1 MDVADLRSTSM
12 NALFRFSSAVRRDP
26 AVEEWFRRI
35 SPELGQLAEAWFGQM
50 RRCGPDVRELLHDGC
65 PVACVEDVAFG
76 YVNAFTSHVN
86 VGFFQGSD
94 LDDPFDLL
102 EGVGKRMR
110 HVKLLPGA
118 GCNEVALHRLI
129 EDAYV
134 NARRRLGECSA

>member
-1 MDVADLRSTSM
+1 CGYSVPRLDFREDRDTLLKWAEKKDADELKRDDESRNGRSIDGLLGLLSLYLESMNIADLRSTSM

-86 VGFFQGSD
+86 V
-94 LDDPFDLL
+94 
-102 EGVGKRMR
+102 
-110 HVKLLPGA
+110 
-118 GCNEVALHRLI
+118 
-129 EDAYV
+129 
-134 NARRRLGECSA
+134 